1 MRLSGQFQAS
11 LFFFYEKILSVQK
24 ASKRKITNFP
34 PLWRFFGEKFL
45 PLLFFVC
52 LFMFLLVGFG
62 LICVFVCSK
71 SFRNN
76 NNNNNNNKISRL
88 EIVLITSY
96 TILLTCTPLNLPME
110 NVFVRS
116 YFSLWSAGESLLFV
130 KIFLNP
136 WESLLIYD
144 HLWKSIFL
152 SLYENKQAYESH
164 YLEQIVYCQ
173 STIMIICWL
182 CMFQFLCFLRWILFI
197 LCLITCLLNKV
208 SLNSLNSVAIFAP
221 FSVLDSLPSSES
233 TDYILYSPLILS
245 IAISFWLS

>member
-11 LFFFYEKILSVQK
+11 LFFFTKRFWAYKK
-24 ASKRKITNFP
+24 ASKRKITNFT
-34 PLWRFFGEKFL
+34 PLRRFLGEKFL
-45 PLLFFVC
+45 PLLFFVR

-116 YFSLWSAGESLLFV
+116 YFSLWSAVRISSFCKNIFKSLRISSYLWLSM
-130 KIFLNP
+130 KIYFFK
-136 WESLLIYD
+136 S
-144 HLWKSIFL
+144 LWK
-152 SLYENKQAYESH
+152 
-164 YLEQIVYCQ
+164 
-173 STIMIICWL
+173 
-182 CMFQFLCFLRWILFI
+182 
-197 LCLITCLLNKV
+197 
-208 SLNSLNSVAIFAP
+208 
-221 FSVLDSLPSSES
+221 
-233 TDYILYSPLILS
+233 
-245 IAISFWLS
+245 